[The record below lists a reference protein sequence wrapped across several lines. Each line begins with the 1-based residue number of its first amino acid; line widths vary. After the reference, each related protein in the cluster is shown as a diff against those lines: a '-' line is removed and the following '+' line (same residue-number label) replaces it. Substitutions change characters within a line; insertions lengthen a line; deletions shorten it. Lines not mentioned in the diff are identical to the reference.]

1 MSYTNKFNY
10 LDKQKNNWDKM
21 VIRSDIRQWWSLLGP
36 LFGIREK
43 GRGVYLAGFMVL
55 QQRSEYN
62 DVCGE
67 TVEGN
72 FVNTSWTVYVTN

>member
-1 MSYTNKFNY
+1 
-10 LDKQKNNWDKM
+10 
-21 VIRSDIRQWWSLLGP
+21 LLGP